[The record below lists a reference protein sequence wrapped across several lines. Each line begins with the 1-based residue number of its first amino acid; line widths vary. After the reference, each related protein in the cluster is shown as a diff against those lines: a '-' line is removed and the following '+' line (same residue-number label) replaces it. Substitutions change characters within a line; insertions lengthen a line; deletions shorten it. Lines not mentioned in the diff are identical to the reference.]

1 MKNPKKLELNTE
13 SHFSFRVPNKQREYY
28 KKLYTPPES
37 NDADSILNWLYN
49 RGLVQNYI
57 KKLEYENIDE
67 ETIQDEI
74 QDIWLY
80 LVEIKDKLKELY
92 DTQGITGLTAYVS
105 GVIARQVHSNSS
117 KLYTKYKKGFKIF
130 KRISDKA
137 WEVYDNTGEMIPT
150 NTIYL
155 AEEDNQDKAV
165 RYIETGNT
173 DKLITILYEERKTKK

>member
-13 SHFSFRVPNKQREYY
+13 PHFSQRVPKRQRQYL
-28 KKLYTPPES
+28 KKLWTPPES
-37 NDADSILNWLYN
+37 NDADSILIWLYN

-57 KKLEYENIDE
+57 KKLEYETIDE

-74 QDIWLY
+74 QEVWLY
-80 LVEIKDKLKELY
+80 LIEKKDKLKELY

-105 GVIARQVHSNSS
+105 GIIARQVHSNSS
-117 KLYTKYKKGFKIF
+117 KLYIKYKKGFKIF

-150 NTIYL
+150 NYDYL
-155 AEEDNQDKAV
+155 TEETEDDIIIKNL
-165 RYIETGNT
+165 YT
-173 DKLITILYEERKTKK
+173 DDEQRKT

>member
-13 SHFSFRVPNKQREYY
+13 SHFSRRVSKRQRQYL
-28 KKLYTPPES
+28 KKLWTPPES

-57 KKLEYENIDE
+57 KKLEYETIDE

-74 QDIWLY
+74 QEVWLY
-80 LVEIKDKLKELY
+80 LIEKKDKLKELY

-117 KLYTKYKKGFKIF
+117 KIYTKYKKGLKIF

-137 WEVYDNTGEMIPT
+137 WEVYDNTGEMILT
-150 NTIYL
+150 NYSYL
-155 AEEDNQDKAV
+155 AEETEEDIIIKNL
-165 RYIETGNT
+165 YT
-173 DKLITILYEERKTKK
+173 DDEQRKT